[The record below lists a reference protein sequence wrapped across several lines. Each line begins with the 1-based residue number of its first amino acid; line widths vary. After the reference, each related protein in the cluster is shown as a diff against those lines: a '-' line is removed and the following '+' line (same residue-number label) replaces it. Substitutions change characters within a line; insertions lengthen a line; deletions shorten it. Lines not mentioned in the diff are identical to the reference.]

1 MPFTLPLLVI
11 EERHAVVEG
20 LRARGIEALFGNAS
34 QPDILDAANLAQA
47 RWFIS
52 AIPLTPGHGK
62 RRARA
67 VDADWCAIGREAAIA
82 CHFRER
88 RGQRLLIAC

>member
-1 MPFTLPLLVI
+1 MVIVAIESHQGALHMQVRFLLHRGRRPYMTQM
-11 EERHAVVEG
+11 RHSKV
-20 LRARGIEALFGNAS
+20 RNFGRSNA
-34 QPDILDAANLAQA
+34 
-47 RWFIS
+47 
-52 AIPLTPGHGK
+52 GHGK

-88 RGQRLLIAC
+88 RGRRLLIAC